1 MKGFRGLSLALLLT
15 ALLAPAAAEAQQKP
29 KDTKYTKDAGKFL
42 GLAMMRQD
50 GPDKD
55 KLYQDALAAMQE
67 GFEKDVT
74 NPKFWLTAGQ
84 VYAGLGQ
91 LDKAAEAFDRAVQLY
106 PEYEEEVAGERE
118 SAWMVGFTRGVAL
131 MDEQKLD
138 EALAVFEAANAIYP
152 HRPEAWLN
160 VGSIYANKGDTEK
173 AIQAFEE
180 ASKAAGGPMLEKLE
194 PEAQAQWKSYQ
205 EMSAVNIAQMRGA
218 QGVDAFEEEK
228 YKEAEDLFRKAAE
241 VNPHSRDY
249 LFNIVQAR
257 YAQATKLEEELEKNN
272 TSVSGELTQLYTG
285 MRDDIKK
292 VQAYDPN
299 NETLYMI
306 LARAEKRRAELAGD
320 TAAGQQ
326 AVLAVLTELEKI
338 GIEVDGLAIQPNE
351 DNTAQISGTIKN
363 RSREAGAPVTIKL
376 TLVDRSGATIGE
388 QTISVTAPEKDQ
400 TANFSGTAQLTG
412 AVAGWKY
419 VIS

>member
-1 MKGFRGLSLALLLT
+1 MKGFRGLSLALLLS
-15 ALLAPAAAEAQQKP
+15 ALIAPAAATAQQKP

-55 KLYQDALAAMQE
+55 KLYQDALNAMQE

-91 LDKAAEAFDRAVQLY
+91 LDKANEAFNTAVQLY

-118 SAWMVGFTRGVAL
+118 NAWMVGFSRGVEL
-131 MDEQKLD
+131 MDGQNLD
-138 EALAVFEAANAIYP
+138 QALAMFNAANAIYP

-160 VGSIYANKGDTEK
+160 IGSIYANQGNTDKAIEAFEK
-173 AIQAFEE
+173 ASE
-180 ASKAAGGPMLEKLE
+180 AAGGPMLEKLE

-218 QGVDAFEEEK
+218 QGVAAFEQEK
-228 YKEAEDLFRKAAE
+228 YKEAEDLFRKAVE

-257 YAQATKLEEELEKNN
+257 YAQATKLEEQLEQKN
-272 TSVSGELTQLYTG
+272 TAVTPDLQQLYAG
-285 MRDDIKK
+285 LKEDIKK
-292 VQAYDPN
+292 VQSYDPN

-306 LARAEKRRAELAGD
+306 LARAHKRQAELAGD
-320 TAAGQQ
+320 TSAAQQ
-326 AVLAVLTELEKI
+326 GVLAVLTELENI
-338 GIEVDGLAIQPNE
+338 GIEVDALAIQPNE
-351 DNTAQISGTIKN
+351 DNTAQITGTVKN
-363 RSREAGAPVTIKL
+363 RSKEAGAPVTIKL
-376 TLVDRSGATIGE
+376 VLMDRAGATIGE
-388 QTISVTAPEKDQ
+388 QSVTLNAPEKDQ
-400 TANFSGTAQLTG
+400 TANFTATAQIKG

-419 VIS
+419 VVS